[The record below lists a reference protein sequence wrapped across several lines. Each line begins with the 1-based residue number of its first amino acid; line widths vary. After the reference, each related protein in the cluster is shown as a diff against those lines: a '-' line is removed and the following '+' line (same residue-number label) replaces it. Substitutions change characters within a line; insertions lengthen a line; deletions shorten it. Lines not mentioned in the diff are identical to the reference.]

1 MIGGDGHLLAGFV
14 IAGGGLG
21 DRRCLHRADLA
32 PSFVAASLRDRGL
45 DPQQFLFDRLCLR
58 ERRRQGRQH
67 AVRLGGAARGEP
79 GARGAQ
85 QELGAVAA
93 GGLCGEFL
101 VNAGGACIIATGAQ
115 LLRAIHA
122 HAWRAAHVA
131 ARWTTREQQRR
142 RDHGHE
148 AERSDQSF
156 LERHASNSLCGL
168 PRVDTRRRSIVAVN
182 SGRLAVISTPI
193 GNLGDLSPRA
203 RDELAG
209 AELVAAED
217 TRRTG
222 QLLTT
227 LGLTRPLVSL
237 HEHNETERI
246 DELLQ
251 RLRGGARIALVS
263 DAGTPLLSDPGFEL
277 VRRVAE
283 EGVSIVAV
291 PGPSAITAALS
302 IAGLPTERFSFEG
315 FLPARLAERR
325 TRLAELAAEPRTL
338 VFFEAPHRIAESL
351 DDMCASFGGER
362 RAAVARELTKVF
374 ETVYRG
380 TLSSLVAQSRSD
392 ANFTRGEIT
401 VVIEGAART
410 RADPRGEQLDA

>member
-1 MIGGDGHLLAGFV
+1 V
-14 IAGGGLG
+14 
-21 DRRCLHRADLA
+21 
-32 PSFVAASLRDRGL
+32 VAN
-45 DPQQFLFDRLCLR
+45 P
-58 ERRRQGRQH
+58 
-67 AVRLGGAARGEP
+67 
-79 GARGAQ
+79 
-85 QELGAVAA
+85 
-93 GGLCGEFL
+93 
-101 VNAGGACIIATGAQ
+101 
-115 LLRAIHA
+115 
-122 HAWRAAHVA
+122 
-131 ARWTTREQQRR
+131 
-142 RDHGHE
+142 
-148 AERSDQSF
+148 
-156 LERHASNSLCGL
+156 
-168 PRVDTRRRSIVAVN
+168 
-182 SGRLAVISTPI
+182 GRLAVISTPI

-203 RDELAG
+203 REELAA

-227 LGLTRPLVSL
+227 LGLSRPLVSL

-246 DELLQ
+246 DELLE

-277 VRRVAE
+277 VRRVAQ

-315 FLPARLAERR
+315 FLPARLGERR
-325 TRLAELAAEPRTL
+325 TRLAELAGEARTL
-338 VFFEAPHRIAESL
+338 VFFEAPHRIAECL
-351 DDMCASFGGER
+351 DDMAAAFGGAR

-380 TLSSLVAQSRSD
+380 TLATLCTQARSD

-401 VVIEGAART
+401 LVVEGAARASIDPA
-410 RADPRGEQLDA
+410 RAQLDATLEVLLAELAPSKAAALAARLTGAKRNDAYARALELSRDKG

>member
-1 MIGGDGHLLAGFV
+1 M
-14 IAGGGLG
+14 
-21 DRRCLHRADLA
+21 
-32 PSFVAASLRDRGL
+32 AA
-45 DPQQFLFDRLCLR
+45 
-58 ERRRQGRQH
+58 
-67 AVRLGGAARGEP
+67 
-79 GARGAQ
+79 
-85 QELGAVAA
+85 
-93 GGLCGEFL
+93 
-101 VNAGGACIIATGAQ
+101 TK
-115 LLRAIHA
+115 
-122 HAWRAAHVA
+122 
-131 ARWTTREQQRR
+131 
-142 RDHGHE
+142 
-148 AERSDQSF
+148 
-156 LERHASNSLCGL
+156 
-168 PRVDTRRRSIVAVN
+168 
-182 SGRLAVISTPI
+182 GRLAVISTPI

-203 RDELAG
+203 REELAA

-227 LGLTRPLVSL
+227 LGLSRPLVSL

-246 DELLQ
+246 DELLEK
-251 RLRGGARIALVS
+251 LRAGARIALVS

-277 VRRVAE
+277 VRRVAQ
-283 EGVSIVAV
+283 EGMSVVAV

-325 TRLAELAAEPRTL
+325 ARLAELAAERRTQ

-351 DDMCASFGGER
+351 EDMSAAFGAAR

-380 TLSSLVAQSRSD
+380 TIAELAVLARSD

-401 VVIEGAART
+401 VVVEGAAPAPVEEGARIT
-410 RADPRGEQLDA
+410 LDETLRALLPELAPSKAAAVAARLTGAKRNDAYARALALAKDAGN